1 MRTANADDWLRF
13 AGWVVVGVG
22 AAFGAVSFPLALPL
36 VGLIAWLLGRKNRA
50 LPGVWGSVSGVG
62 LLLLFVAYVQRHGPG
77 QYCHPIGTSQFP
89 GTECGDYMN
98 PLPWLVAGIVL
109 VIIGVVGFIVR
120 RRRVHHAPRP
130 TN

>member
-1 MRTANADDWLRF
+1 MRTANADDWLWF

-36 VGLIAWLLGRKNRA
+36 VGLIAWLLSRKNRA
-50 LPGVWGSVSGVG
+50 LPAAWGSVSGVG

-98 PLPWLVAGIVL
+98 PLPWLVAGTVL
-109 VIIGVVGFIVR
+109 VLIGVVGFIVQR
-120 RRRVHHAPRP
+120 RRGHHPPRL